1 MANSSS
7 GCGGVL
13 FHLLMIFLT
22 GGIWLIVLIVM
33 ACVKSLNK

>member
-1 MANSSS
+1 MANNSS

-13 FHLLMIFLT
+13 FHLLMVFLT

-33 ACVKSLNK
+33 ACVNSFKK